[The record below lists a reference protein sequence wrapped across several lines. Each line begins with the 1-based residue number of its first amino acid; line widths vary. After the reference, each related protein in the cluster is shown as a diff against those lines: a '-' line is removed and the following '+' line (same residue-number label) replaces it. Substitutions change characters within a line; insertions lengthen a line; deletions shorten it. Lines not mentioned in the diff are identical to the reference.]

1 MSNSNDSRILAAD
14 IGGTNVRLVLATPA
28 GEMLVASHY
37 ASHDYD
43 GMEPIVERFLSEHG
57 RPEIAA
63 ACVAIA
69 GPVEEGD
76 AGQRARVTNLPWV
89 IESSAIAARLGG
101 ARTRLINDFQAV
113 GLGIEALR
121 PEELVTLQAGR
132 PTARGPRALI
142 GAGTGL
148 GQGVLVYSH
157 DHYEPI
163 PTEGGH
169 ADFAP
174 ADDEQWALACELR
187 ARHGHVSWE
196 RLVSGGGLEAI
207 YEFLAR
213 RAGRPAAHDAA
224 AEITQAAA
232 LVKTGSDSINRAAA
246 EISEAALVNND
257 PVAVRALDLF
267 ARLYGAQAGNLALTI
282 GATGGVYVAGG
293 IAPRILDK
301 LRDGTFMR
309 AFLAKGRMRV
319 LLERMPVHIVVSDDV
334 GLRGAVRG
342 GMRT

>member
-1 MSNSNDSRILAAD
+1 MSNSKDLRILAAD
-14 IGGTNVRLVLATPA
+14 IGGTNVRLVLAKTT
-28 GEMLVASHY
+28 GEMLVVSHY

-43 GMEPIVERFLSEHG
+43 GMEPIVDRFLSGNG

-63 ACVAIA
+63 ACMAIA
-69 GPVEEGD
+69 GPVEDGG
-76 AGQRARVTNLPWV
+76 AGPRARVTNLPWV
-89 IESSAIAARLGG
+89 IESGGIAALLGG
-101 ARTRLINDFQAV
+101 ARVRLINDFQAV

-121 PEELVTLQAGR
+121 PEELVTLQAGQ
-132 PTARGPRALI
+132 PTPRGPRALI

-148 GQGVLVYSH
+148 GQGALVWSH
-157 DHYEPI
+157 DRYEPI

-187 ARHGHVSWE
+187 VRHGHVSWE
-196 RLVSGGGLEAI
+196 RLVSGGGLEII
-207 YEFLAR
+207 YEFLSR
-213 RAGRPAAHDAA
+213 RAEKSG
-224 AEITQAAA
+224 EGGT
-232 LVKTGSDSINRAAA
+232 TGADPVSRTAA
-246 EISEAALVNND
+246 EISEAALANND
-257 PVAVRALDLF
+257 AVAVRALDLF

-309 AFLAKGRMRV
+309 AFLAKGRMRG
-319 LLERMPVHIVVSDDV
+319 LLERIPVHVVISDDV

-342 GMRT
+342 AMRM